1 VNASGFFIYLCSIT
15 KSQYTMAKP
24 IIDFKEFAKA
34 IFDRNLLKPMLSE
47 RYIDIIEDR
56 IINEMTISEIANKFE
71 ISETRATQMYR
82 KAIDRVSKA
91 NWVKLEMSLI
101 FEKQQEII
109 SKDLQLNAYAKEL
122 ARIESEESKF
132 SSTLSLADI
141 ELENVDMS
149 VRLYNCLKA
158 AKCSTLQDVVLKG
171 RHEIKKLR
179 NVGKGTM
186 VELETILKQYDVD
199 F

>member
-132 SSTLSLADI
+132 SSTLRLADI